1 MVNYILMNHSWRRV
15 NNKPQVM
22 LFVREINNKGMP
34 SHQCKTILVDGF
46 KPYFYVP
53 DIEGEYISCYGDKI
67 SKIFCNLPSDIPIK
81 RKSFDKTFE
90 ADVLYSNRYTID
102 NGIEYALTIED
113 KKVMPIDI
121 DKTITPRTLF
131 FDIEVLIPEG
141 EMPDV
146 QSAKYPIIAISTYDN
161 YTEDIHIFT
170 YKGRVVDERQSN
182 YDSESEMLKAF
193 ADYIYT
199 CNFDIIS
206 GWYSEGFDVPYI
218 MKRADMKGADISGF
232 SRIRSMYPDEK
243 RWYGRSRIDYLQYFK
258 KWSMPMGQLPSYDL
272 KTISKTFGHFE
283 YVDYGAQM
291 QRLTDADDWETLVQY
306 CINDSIALKLIEQN
320 TKVILFYEQLR
331 KLTGVKID
339 DCMSSSKMI
348 ESLLMR
354 RGIKPMPT
362 RYYHDDKVKIE
373 GATVLTPP
381 IGVVENVGVFDLK
394 ALYPSIILAFNLSPD
409 IDKMIPKVITELMDV
424 RDEMKALRF
433 AGKADEQL
441 KTSEQSLKYVINSF
455 YGYLAFKGSR
465 LYSNEIA
472 GFITRMGREILQG
485 IREFAESIGY
495 NAVYGDTDSTFL
507 GGIYD
512 VDSGK
517 KLEKQINDYLLVW
530 ANEKGVEESKAPIIE
545 FEKLYKSILFKKK
558 IGTDEP
564 AKKKYVGIVS
574 WKDGV
579 YEEKI
584 DSKGVEF
591 RRSDTPEVTKKLLYD
606 FAITVLRD
614 KDDAKAIQMVK
625 DTYNAVKCGSL
636 PLHDVGMPK
645 GIRKLGNEA
654 SPHVRGM
661 REFESKMNRK
671 LSLNCKPKL
680 FYTRYPSGEVCID
693 DDVDEQEIRRIWNIN
708 WDVMAQKVVKQKL
721 EAFIESIGYKWEFVI
736 EGQERLDGW
745 FT

>member
-1 MVNYILMNHSWRRV
+1 MAYVLMNHGWRMC
-15 NNKPQVM
+15 NNKPQIL
-22 LFVREINNKGMP
+22 LFCRDVESKNV
-34 SHQCKTILVDGF
+34 KTIIVENF
-46 KPYFYVP
+46 KPYFYVQ
-53 DIEGEYISCYGDKI
+53 DEEGEFVSCYGDRI
-67 SKIFCNLPSDIPIK
+67 SKIECNMPFEIPNK
-81 RKSFDKTFE
+81 RKQYEKTFE

-102 NGIEYALTIED
+102 NHIDYALDIID
-113 KKVMPIDI
+113 RKIVPIDI
-121 DKTITPRTLF
+121 KTIITPRVLF

-146 QSAKYPIIAISTYDN
+146 GSAKYPIIAISTYDN
-161 YTEDIHIFT
+161 YDDDIRIFT
-170 YKGRVVDERQSN
+170 YKGRVVDERQVN
-182 YDSESEMLKAF
+182 FDTEKELLEAF
-193 ADYIYT
+193 AHFIYEK
-199 CNFDIIS
+199 NFDIVS

-218 MKRADMKGADISGF
+218 MKRADMKGADVRGF
-232 SRIRSMYPDEK
+232 SRVQSINPDEK
-243 RWYGRSRIDYLQYFK
+243 RWFGRSRIDYLEYFK
-258 KWSMPMGQLPSYDL
+258 KWSMPMGQLASYDL
-272 KTISKTFGHFE
+272 KSISKSFGNFE
-283 YVDYGAQM
+283 YQDYGAQM
-291 QRLTDADDWETLVQY
+291 QRLVDSDNWEVLVQY

-320 TKVILFYEQLR
+320 TKVFQFYEQLR

-339 DCMSSSKMI
+339 DCMSSCKMI

-362 RYYHDDKVKIE
+362 RFYHDDGVKIE

-381 IGVVENVGVFDLK
+381 IGVIENVGVFDLK
-394 ALYPSIILAFNLSPD
+394 ALYPSIIIAFNLSPD
-409 IDKMIPKVITELMDV
+409 VDKMIPKVITELMDV
-424 RDEMKALRF
+424 RDEMKRIRF
-433 AGKADEQL
+433 EGHADEQL

-465 LYSNEIA
+465 LYDNDIA
-472 GFITRMGREILQG
+472 GFITKTGRDILKG
-485 IREFAESIGY
+485 IRLFAESIGY

-507 GGIYD
+507 GGIDD
-512 VDSGK
+512 VQMGK
-517 KLEKQINDYLLVW
+517 QLERKINDYLLSW

-606 FAITVLRD
+606 FAITVLKE
-614 KDDAKAIQMVK
+614 KDDAKAIQLVK
-625 DTYNAVKCGSL
+625 DTYNAVKGGLL

-645 GIRKLGNEA
+645 GIRKLGNEQ

-661 REFESKMNRK
+661 REFERVMNRK

-680 FYTRYPSGEVCID
+680 FYTKYPSGEVCID
-693 DDVDEQEIRRIWNIN
+693 DDVDEDEIRRNWNIDWN
-708 WDVMAQKVVKQKL
+708 VMAQKVVRQKL

-736 EGQERLDGW
+736 DGQERMDRW
-745 FT
+745 F